1 MKFPLNHN
9 ALKEM
14 FINAS
19 ESGLSEFQGE
29 YIVDMLA
36 YLPSLKRFSHRKVF
50 YKKNDRIFGHN
61 ILSNKKWGHFYLEK
75 GVCTDLDLLKITV
88 INYDMRGNSLPVRR
102 IRDYVRCI
110 EKEKIYIGRFNYLIM
125 SSPRFMG
132 YFSLEK
138 VL

>member
-1 MKFPLNHN
+1 MKFPANHN

-14 FINAS
+14 FINAA
-19 ESGLSEFQGE
+19 EPALYDFQGE

-36 YLPSLKRFSHRKVF
+36 YLPSLKRFSHRKLF
-50 YKKNDRIFGHN
+50 YKKNGRIFGHN
-61 ILSNKKWGHFYLEK
+61 ILLNKKWGHFFLEE
-75 GVCTDLDLLKITV
+75 GVCSELDSIKTVV
-88 INYDMRGNSLPVRR
+88 INYYLKENTFPVRR
-102 IRDYVRCI
+102 IRDHIRCI

-125 SSPRFMG
+125 GSPRFIG